1 MYDHAREDDWQIV
14 TRIHNHD
21 ELWGPKNET
30 STKLGFI
37 VYYVMNIV
45 LKKIIEITNGT
56 NDWKTPITLKI
67 FPTSNG
73 PTHWNSNGFD

>member
-21 ELWGPKNET
+21 KLWGPKNET

-37 VYYVMNIV
+37 VYCVKNMA
-45 LKKIIEITNGT
+45 LKNQIASKYNCITFLT
-56 NDWKTPITLKI
+56 I
-67 FPTSNG
+67 FMKFSNLV
-73 PTHWNSNGFD
+73 SIDR